1 MTNPIL
7 DETQAWVEVNRRGFK
22 VGKSDALE
30 NHGLGYALFKMMVD
44 RVTSINKKPTV
55 HWGNFN
61 FPFVILINDIPDEAI
76 SVGEVLDYIDDLP
89 VLKGLTPANDTYG
102 IVLISRDQIEYKTKN
117 KIQKILKELVPE
129 LARFKSVSVYSLFLA
144 SAYRT
149 KMENNRLNEVL
160 TEQGL
165 KVTENLE
172 WGITAQRF
180 PHRIE
185 FNHLK

>member
-1 MTNPIL
+1 MANPIL
-7 DETQAWVEVNRRGFK
+7 DETQAWVEANRRGFK

-44 RVTSINKKPTV
+44 RVASINKNPAV

-117 KIQKILKELVPE
+117 KIQKILN
-129 LARFKSVSVYSLFLA
+129 LFLMKLK
-144 SAYRT
+144 RI
-149 KMENNRLNEVL
+149 LNKPNAL
-160 TEQGL
+160 IFL
-165 KVTENLE
+165 KK
-172 WGITAQRF
+172 I
-180 PHRIE
+180 ID
-185 FNHLK
+185 